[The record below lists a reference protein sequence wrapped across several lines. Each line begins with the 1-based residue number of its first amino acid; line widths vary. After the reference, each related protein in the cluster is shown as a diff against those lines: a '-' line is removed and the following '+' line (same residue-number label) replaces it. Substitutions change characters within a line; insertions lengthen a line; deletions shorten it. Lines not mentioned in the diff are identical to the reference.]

1 MKVQPLDTLAAAKV
15 REMVRLDTVAE
26 AGDDAK

>member
-1 MKVQPLDTLAAAKV
+1 MEVELRDTLAAAKA
-15 REMVRLDTVAE
+15 RDMASLDTVAE